1 VEGVRPFEASDL
13 EAVAGLFG
21 ALLLG
26 RSREPAPDIVA
37 YLRATLLDPPWRDPE
52 LPSLVYVGRGDQVV
66 GFIGSNVRRLEGG
79 GGPVRAVWCSHL
91 MVAPEHR
98 NGPAGVRLLRRL
110 LAGPQDLTATDTA
123 SALVQQMWEAL
134 GGRADPLRSLQ
145 WMHVLRPARWLTEVA
160 LRRLAGEAPSSRL
173 TPVAAVPFHIVGQRL
188 AGRPV
193 RIADPEVTSEPLSAD
208 DVLSNV
214 DGVLGWS
221 RLHPAYDRRYLDWLF
236 EQMAA
241 MPSYGELNLRLVRR
255 REQVLGW
262 HGAYIRRGA
271 RSRVVVVA
279 ARRREVDAVVGD
291 VFEHARAK
299 GAALITGRME
309 PHLTGALLRRLCVI
323 GSASRCLVHAR
334 DPALVDL
341 LLGGGGAISR
351 MDGEWW

>member
-37 YLRATLLDPPWRDPE
+37 FLRATLLDPPWRDAE
-52 LPSLVYVGRGDQVV
+52 LPSLVYVGPGEQVV
-66 GFIGSNVRRLEGG
+66 GFIGSNVRRLEVDAR
-79 GGPVRAVWCSHL
+79 PVRAVWCSHL

-110 LAGPQDLTATDTA
+110 LDGPQDLTATDTA
-123 SALVQQMWEAL
+123 SVLVQRMWEAL

-145 WMHVLRPARWLTEVA
+145 WMHVLRPARWLSEVA
-160 LRRLAGEAPSSRL
+160 LRRLAGEPPSSRL

-188 AGRPV
+188 AGRAI
-193 RIADPEVTSEPLSAD
+193 RIADADVTSEPLTAD
-208 DVLSNV
+208 DVLGNV
-214 DGVLGWS
+214 HGVLGWS
-221 RLHPAYDRRYLDWLF
+221 CVRPAYDRRYLDWLF

-241 MPSYGELNLRLVRR
+241 MPSYGELSLRLVRR
-255 REQVLGW
+255 GDHVLGW

-271 RSRVVVVA
+271 RSRVIVVS
-279 ARRREVDAVVGD
+279 ARRREADAVVGD
-291 VFEHARAK
+291 LFEHARAK

-309 PHLTGALLRRLCVI
+309 PHLTAPLLRRLCVL
-323 GSASRCLVHAR
+323 GSASRCLAHAR

-341 LLGGGGAISR
+341 LLGGGAISR